1 MKKNKKGFTLIELL
15 AVIVILAI
23 LVAVAIPAITRYL
36 NTARKGTYAT
46 NAQAAISALRNDIIT
61 QGITVDSYYTIEN
74 VNKLMD
80 KKLETSPYGIA
91 YDQKNSYVKV
101 VFNNGNAE
109 YSICLTDGTN
119 GFNGTGSTKETAES
133 DLKEENVKTGQSV
146 TCTLPTDASPVT
158 P

>member
-1 MKKNKKGFTLIELL
+1 MKNSKKGFTLIELL

-46 NAQAAISALRNDIIT
+46 NAQAAISAVRNDIIT

-109 YSICLTDGTN
+109 YSICLTDGNN
-119 GFNGTGSTKETAES
+119 GFNGTGSTKETAEN

>member
-1 MKKNKKGFTLIELL
+1 MKNSKKGFTLIELL

-46 NAQAAISALRNDIIT
+46 NAQAAISAVRNDIIT

-80 KKLETSPYGIA
+80 KKLENSPYGA
-91 YDQKNSYVKV
+91 PYQDSSYVKV
-101 VFNNGNAE
+101 EFDNATGNAT
-109 YSICLTDGTN
+109 YSICLTDGNN
-119 GFNGTGSTKETAES
+119 GFTETQEVNVGE
-133 DLKEENVKTGQSV
+133 DTVKTGQTV
-146 TCTLPTDASPVT
+146 TCTAPTEGYAQR
-158 P
+158 

>member
-1 MKKNKKGFTLIELL
+1 MKNSKKGFTLIELL

-46 NAQAAISALRNDIIT
+46 NAQAAISAVRNDIIT

-101 VFNNGNAE
+101 VFNNGNA
-109 YSICLTDGTN
+109 